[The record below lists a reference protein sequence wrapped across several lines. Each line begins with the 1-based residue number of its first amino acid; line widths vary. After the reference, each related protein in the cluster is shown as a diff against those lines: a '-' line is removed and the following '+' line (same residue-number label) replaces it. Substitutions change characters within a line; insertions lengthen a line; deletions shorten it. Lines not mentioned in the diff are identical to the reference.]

1 MPSTFRILHR
11 PYVSASPATARRR
24 TAPRLH
30 AIALVLALLAGAVA
44 HAQERPPNVLLLIGD
59 DLGWPY
65 AGFMG
70 NPIVRTPN
78 LDALAAGGTTFVNT
92 HSPSSVCVPALR
104 TLLAGIHTEQWERR
118 SGELVAALGPQPY
131 RSEVRF
137 FRTMPRELVRRG
149 YLAWEG
155 GKLWEGTFAT
165 AGFTH
170 GLATSLSTNVFG
182 SVGDD
187 FGRTG
192 WSEGTALAPLQG
204 FLDQVGDAP
213 FFLWVAPMLP
223 HVPYDAP
230 AELTALYAGL
240 GLDPVEARYYANVSW
255 LDALVGAVLGELDA
269 RGLREDTLVV
279 FVSDNGKS
287 ATQDASGVGQT
298 KGTLYEMGFRQPLV
312 LHWPGRVPAGV
323 VRDDLVSTL
332 DVPATILDYAG
343 ADPLDDGGG
352 RSLRAAIE
360 SGDPVGRDRLVSSF
374 RGSWPATQGSWVRTD
389 SWRYLAALDGRE
401 ELYAIA
407 SDPFEQVN
415 LAALRP
421 DLLPGFRADVLD
433 WKTSLDRGRS
443 EVDVAGRVTDPEG
456 TAVAGENLELI
467 GRSATG
473 ERVRLRVLTSA
484 RGDFLFDA
492 VPVGAY
498 DLRSRRASSVLTPG
512 ARRGGIPVA
521 LPEGSLDVF
530 LPLRGQ
536 PASPARSGG
545 DAVLRG
551 RVLDGAGLPV
561 AGATVTLA
569 GARSSVSVRTSADGA
584 YRAEWLPPGSYR
596 VVVRSTGPARR
607 ARDRVSFGAGAD
619 VALDVTLPD

>member
-1 MPSTFRILHR
+1 MP
-11 PYVSASPATARRR
+11 
-24 TAPRLH
+24 
-30 AIALVLALLAGAVA
+30 AGAA
-44 HAQERPPNVLLLIGD
+44 RPI
-59 DLGWPY
+59 
-65 AGFMG
+65 
-70 NPIVRTPN
+70 
-78 LDALAAGGTTFVNT
+78 
-92 HSPSSVCVPALR
+92 
-104 TLLAGIHTEQWERR
+104 AGIHTEQWERKTGQLL
-118 SGELVAALGPQPY
+118 SALGPLSY

-170 GLATSLSTNVFG
+170 GLATSLSTEFFR

-204 FLDQVGDAP
+204 FLDHLGDAP

-230 AELTALYAGL
+230 AEFTALYTGL

-255 LDALVGAVLGELDA
+255 LDAVVGAVLGELDA

-279 FVSDNGKS
+279 FVSDNGKD
-287 ATQDASGVGQT
+287 ATQDASGVGQG

-312 LHWPGRVPAGV
+312 LNWPGRVPAGV

-343 ADPLDDGGG
+343 VDPLDDGGG
-352 RSLRAAIE
+352 RSLRDAIE
-360 SGDPVGRDRLVSSF
+360 SGAPVGRDRVVSSF
-374 RGSWPATQGSWVRTD
+374 RGSWPATQGSWVRTA
-389 SWRYLAALDGRE
+389 SWRYLTALDGRE

-421 DLLPGFRADVLD
+421 DLLPGFRADVLT
-433 WKTSLDRGRS
+433 WKAALARGHA
-443 EVDVAGRVTDPEG
+443 EVDVAGRITDPDG
-456 TAVAGENLELI
+456 APLAGESLELA
-467 GRSATG
+467 GRTAAG

-492 VPVGAY
+492 VPVGTY
-498 DLRSRRASSVLTPG
+498 ELRSRRAAAALAPG
-512 ARRGGIPVA
+512 ARRGRIPVP
-521 LPEGSLDVF
+521 LPEGSLDAF

-536 PASPARSGG
+536 QSSPARAAGE
-545 DAVLRG
+545 AVLRG
-551 RVLDGAGLPV
+551 RVLDGAGIPV
-561 AGATVTLA
+561 AGATVTV
-569 GARSSVSVRTSADGA
+569 GGTRGSVSIRTATDGG

-596 VVVRSTGPARR
+596 VVARGTAPAAR
-607 ARDRVSFGAGAD
+607 ARARVSLGAGAD
-619 VALDVTLPD
+619 VALDVTLPG